1 MDGAIDAGTPRATG
15 GWPRDDGVHPLRH
28 GDVAARRL
36 QQWRHRVG
44 YPAVVDPEEAGTNL
58 SSDVVCVGAAW
69 LWFSPQFE
77 KVTTP

>member
-1 MDGAIDAGTPRATG
+1 MDGAIDAGTPRQPAVG
-15 GWPRDDGVHPLRH
+15 RVDDGVHPLD
-28 GDVAARRL
+28 GDVAPRRL

-69 LWFSPQFE
+69 LLFSPQFE